1 MEPSFDAD
9 DIQLLNRLS
18 DRQKNYVLTTYAARE
33 KKTSTAYIL
42 WIVFAVYYFYLGRP
56 VRNILLWLLMCCFI
70 GWIWWLV
77 DLFRISGMVKDKN
90 REILLACTKE
100 ASLLYPEKPASKDDL
115 YNGL

>member
-9 DIQLLNRLS
+9 EINLLNNLTEK
-18 DRQKNYVLTTYAARE
+18 QKSYALTLYASRE

-56 VRNILLWLLMCCFI
+56 VRNILLWLLMCC
-70 GWIWWLV
+70 
-77 DLFRISGMVKDKN
+77 SGMVKDKN

-100 ASLLYPEKPASKDDL
+100 ASLLYPEKPVPKDDL

>member
-9 DIQLLNRLS
+9 EIDLLNNLTEK
-18 DRQKNYVLTTYAARE
+18 QKSYALTLYASRE
-33 KKTSTAYIL
+33 KKASTAYIL

-56 VRNILLWLLMCCFI
+56 VRNIPLCSSCCFI

-90 REILLACTKE
+90 RETFW
-100 ASLLYPEKPASKDDL
+100 PARKKHPPPLSGKA
-115 YNGL
+115 GTEG